1 MSLLWRFWCSTRF
14 FWCRVGG
21 RSACPYPSGTYRWT
35 SVGCPG
41 GLSLSQTVLELVLF
55 PELYPAPSDGDCVEK
70 GSISERLL
78 GLCLTETELGRNKQI
93 TVSRVRS
100 CSLGQN
106 HSGQQPELSVD
117 QGGSSW
123 HGRDEREQAHTSSPA
138 PLPRWTLLS
147 PDYLQAPQLS
157 PWIFPPRR
165 QSL

>member
-1 MSLLWRFWCSTRF
+1 MGGAHVLTP
-14 FWCRVGG
+14 VGL
-21 RSACPYPSGTYRWT
+21 T
-35 SVGCPG
+35 G
-41 GLSLSQTVLELVLF
+41 GPQWGVQVAFLF
-55 PELYPAPSDGDCVEK
+55 PRLSWSWSYFQSFILPHLMETVEK

-106 HSGQQPELSVD
+106 HSGQQLELSVD
-117 QGGSSW
+117 QGGGSW
-123 HGRDEREQAHTSSPA
+123 HGTDEREQAHTSSPA

-157 PWIFPPRR
+157 PWIFPLRR